1 MMAPIARRF
10 VSYNVSMSKGQ
21 TVPVAD
27 FKRDFARYAS
37 EVERGGRI
45 VVTRHGR
52 AVGEFVPAGGA
63 VATILPAPKH
73 PGGLLA
79 LIGVLGDWASLEEDM
94 AAVVRAR
101 RRERARPLPD
111 LG

>member
-1 MMAPIARRF
+1 
-10 VSYNVSMSKGQ
+10 MSESH

-37 EVERGGRI
+37 EVERGGRV
-45 VVTRHGR
+45 VVTRHGK
-52 AVGEFVPAGGA
+52 AVGEFVPPGGTA
-63 VATILPAPKH
+63 ATTLPAPRH

-79 LIGVLGDWASLEEDM
+79 LIGVLEEWDALEEDM
-94 AAVVRAR
+94 AGIVRSR
-101 RRERARPLPD
+101 RRQRARPIPD